1 MAKMPV
7 PNPSAT
13 IPESNGKAVLIHKLY
28 VWHSVNISSRHATY
42 DDLLTVSLVFE
53 VAVRGEPLVHADEDD
68 DHESVEDEPGHHEAA
83 PPLGPRGADDG
94 E

>member
-1 MAKMPV
+1 MQIL
-7 PNPSAT
+7 T
-13 IPESNGKAVLIHKLY
+13 ISF
-28 VWHSVNISSRHATY
+28 
-42 DDLLTVSLVFE
+42 VFE

-94 E
+94 EQVHHDRRQAERRDAELSESEINVNDLHYWSN